1 MYETEPYIH
10 RPNDFHQCFEYVT
23 HDTRCT
29 ETAIKGEY
37 FCPKHR
43 IAPSPIIVFP
53 DGGFHLPPLTDR
65 DSILKVASEIA
76 YRLGSKG
83 IDIKRAGKIL
93 YACQLANSALDGK
106 LRDQKLT
113 LQQQK
118 AATLI
123 CHSEPKAKNPSSS
136 PATEPEPAP
145 SPSQPVI
152 LSEARSAQ
160 SKDPEA
166 LDGTTTVNTFPP
178 PTPDESAPT
187 NENGDRAI
195 TLAAVNA
202 TSEQP
207 HTGCAIHALKYSSDF
222 ASPSRSGIL
231 GSQPSNFFALVMSGR
246 RRAGSS
252 CGSGSNTISDFDPVT
267 PSTSCAHS
275 IIVNSPGFPMFTGP
289 CSSDSDSSRMPSI
302 RSDT

>member
-1 MYETEPYIH
+1 MYETKPYIQ
-10 RPNDFHQCFEYVT
+10 RPDDFHQCFEYVT

-53 DGGFHLPPLTDR
+53 DGGFHLPSLTDR

-106 LRDQKLT
+106 LRDQKLA

-118 AATLI
+118 ASTTA
-123 CHSEPKAKNPSSS
+123 
-136 PATEPEPAP
+136 EPALDARCAPP
-145 SPSQPVI
+145 SMNCHPER
-152 LSEARSAQ
+152 SEAE

-166 LDGTTTVNTFPP
+166 LRTTKTARTF
-178 PTPDESAPT
+178 
-187 NENGDRAI
+187 
-195 TLAAVNA
+195 
-202 TSEQP
+202 QP
-207 HTGCAIHALKYSSDF
+207 RT
-222 ASPSRSGIL
+222 
-231 GSQPSNFFALVMSGR
+231 
-246 RRAGSS
+246 
-252 CGSGSNTISDFDPVT
+252 
-267 PSTSCAHS
+267 
-275 IIVNSPGFPMFTGP
+275 
-289 CSSDSDSSRMPSI
+289 
-302 RSDT
+302 